1 MRRFLDA
8 NTYLPR
14 SDTRN
19 RRPPITSPNFVSA
32 NLASSSPN
40 FLSAHAEMRAE
51 GLRRHV
57 SSPLSTSLP
66 FGERPGP
73 AWTLPYS
80 PPPPGRDDRPL
91 SARQWGSLRDVMAGS
106 VTVTSPIRSS
116 LEALDARRPSLSAE
130 EEAGMEARME
140 AERENAKSVVRTV
153 QSTFLIAPLVVL
165 LTLSLVLSAVQWAAT
180 LTQIHSSNEDTR
192 GAGNGAGN
200 SKGMLEMLVTTRPV
214 VPGWEDSIKMP
225 TSRLSRTLRFT
236 LFIGLLQWF
245 QQFLGIFPRWYL
257 VLIKFKYSTPLKL
270 ALTAVGFPSAIRFL
284 EYVHPHSYSRQS
296 ARVETHANTHARTH
310 ARTHTH
316 THTRTHAHTH
326 THSSLFA
333 SAPLLSSDGH

>member
-1 MRRFLDA
+1 MRRFLDP

-14 SDTRN
+14 SDTRI

-32 NLASSSPN
+32 NFAASSPN
-40 FLSAHAEMRAE
+40 FLSAHAEMRVE

-57 SSPLSTSLP
+57 SAPLSTS

-80 PPPPGRDDRPL
+80 PPSPARDDRPQG
-91 SARQWGSLRDVMAGS
+91 ARQWGSLRDVMAGS
-106 VTVTSPIRSS
+106 VPVTSPMRSFS
-116 LEALDARRPSLSAE
+116 EALDARRPSLSAE

-180 LTQIHSSNEDTR
+180 LTQIRSSNEDTQ
-192 GAGNGAGN
+192 GAGNGAGD

-284 EYVHPHSYSRQS
+284 EYVDPHSYSRPPDR
-296 ARVETHANTHARTH
+296 AETHAHTRTRTHARTQARTH
-310 ARTHTH
+310 ARA
-316 THTRTHAHTH
+316 RAHTH
-326 THSSLFA
+326 TSLFA
-333 SAPLLSSDGH
+333 SAPLLSSGGH

>member
-1 MRRFLDA
+1 
-8 NTYLPR
+8 
-14 SDTRN
+14 
-19 RRPPITSPNFVSA
+19 
-32 NLASSSPN
+32 
-40 FLSAHAEMRAE
+40 
-51 GLRRHV
+51 
-57 SSPLSTSLP
+57 
-66 FGERPGP
+66 
-73 AWTLPYS
+73 
-80 PPPPGRDDRPL
+80 
-91 SARQWGSLRDVMAGS
+91 MAGS

>member
-1 MRRFLDA
+1 MRSF
-8 NTYLPR
+8 
-14 SDTRN
+14 S
-19 RRPPITSPNFVSA
+19 
-32 NLASSSPN
+32 
-40 FLSAHAEMRAE
+40 
-51 GLRRHV
+51 
-57 SSPLSTSLP
+57 
-66 FGERPGP
+66 
-73 AWTLPYS
+73 
-80 PPPPGRDDRPL
+80 
-91 SARQWGSLRDVMAGS
+91 
-106 VTVTSPIRSS
+106 
-116 LEALDARRPSLSAE
+116 EALDARRPSLSAE

-180 LTQIHSSNEDTR
+180 LTQIRSSNEDTQ
-192 GAGNGAGN
+192 GAGNGAGD

-284 EYVHPHSYSRQS
+284 EYVDPHSYSRPPDR
-296 ARVETHANTHARTH
+296 AETHAHTRTRTHARTQARTH
-310 ARTHTH
+310 ARA
-316 THTRTHAHTH
+316 RAHTH
-326 THSSLFA
+326 TQAFLPLPLSSLQVGTKA
-333 SAPLLSSDGH
+333 GGQHGGGLHGAARGAAHCSGQHAGDCVAGTLPPRCRNPPQPPYRRPHQRRVPQRNLQ